1 MEKNRVNK
9 YILARLSVKEQNN
22 RGKKSMVDIYY
33 ELFDIYTH
41 TLSLYI
47 EEIDMNKKS
56 NLSLICRSVKLK
68 SKS

>member
-1 MEKNRVNK
+1 
-9 YILARLSVKEQNN
+9 
-22 RGKKSMVDIYY
+22 MVDIYY

-41 TLSLYI
+41 ILYI

-56 NLSLICRSVKLK
+56 NVNLICGSVKLK